1 MSKERIHAVFG
12 WIFVIL
18 VAIALFVVPSIT
30 PHVKAQSPGSQSA
43 VIQIQLIA
51 DGVPSNTTLKL
62 NPSQFIIQGNTLSIV
77 FPTVA
82 QGPAGPQGIQGVAG
96 KRGPSGSTG
105 PAGKDGKPGV
115 NGKDGKPGPQGI
127 PGPQGPAGPR
137 GIPGP
142 IGPQGPPGPIVQP
155 SIR

>member
-1 MSKERIHAVFG
+1 MSKERIHAVLVWMG
-12 WIFVIL
+12 IL
-18 VAIALFVVPSIT
+18 VCAVGLTLFAVPSLI
-30 PHVKAQSPGSQSA
+30 PVKAQSLQSA
-43 VIQIQLIA
+43 VIQIQLIV

-77 FPTVA
+77 FPVIA

-96 KRGPSGSTG
+96 KRGPYGAAG

-142 IGPQGPPGPIVQP
+142 IGPQGPVAQT
-155 SIR
+155 SIK